1 MLRQLLRTQCPVKR
15 LILTCME
22 RPLQNAGLLSRQM
35 WTMVCPSTKQT
46 LMLPKPALCQSTRLQ
61 HDDILMTKEEKA
73 AAAEKVL
80 ANLDPDRQKQLDIIK
95 LEYDVLQQSRVDVP
109 ENILAS
115 DWLELLNL
123 PSQSS
128 RRRLY
133 RYLVKTERKKKS
145 AVMKKAKRALLKAE
159 QMPKYEGEKEK
170 KSNIIFPMYNNPAK
184 LYRNNNVAHSMM
196 FGPDVIVDLDFDDH
210 MRNMDSSHL
219 ANQLFMGHRF
229 NCEDPEPFHMIFTNA
244 SSSNRTIQ
252 YMSKRCGFSLDKMM
266 FTVTE
271 KDYLDLYPKE
281 KLVYLTPHT
290 DKVLTEFSYDDIYII
305 GGLIDKAISKPLTF
319 AKAKEQRIRTAKFPL
334 DNYLIWEK
342 GGKRLTIDQVIKILV
357 SLKHSNCWKTALEHV
372 PSRKIVRF

>member
-1 MLRQLLRTQCPVKR
+1 MLRQLLRTRCRVQG
-15 LILTCME
+15 LIRTSTE
-22 RPLQNAGLLSRQM
+22 RPVQNGSLLSRHM
-35 WTMVCPSTKQT
+35 WTMVCPSKNQR
-46 LMLPKPALCQSTRLQ
+46 LKLPKPVLFQSSRLQ
-61 HDDILMTKEEKA
+61 HDDLHMTKEEKDV
-73 AAAEKVL
+73 AAEKVL
-80 ANLDPDRQKQLDIIK
+80 ANLDPARQKKLDLIK
-95 LEYDVLQQSRVDVP
+95 LEYDVLQQSRLDVP
-109 ENILAS
+109 ENILPS

-123 PSQSS
+123 PSPSS
-128 RRRLY
+128 RRRFY

-145 AVMKKAKRALLKAE
+145 AMMKKAKRALLKAE
-159 QMPKYEGEKEK
+159 QIPKPEGGRAK

-196 FGPDVIVDLDFDDH
+196 FGPDVVIDLDFDDH
-210 MRNMDSSHL
+210 MRDMDSSHL

-229 NCEDPEPFHMIFTNA
+229 NCEDPEPFHMIFANA

-290 DKVLTEFSYDDIYII
+290 DKVLSKFSYDDIYIV
-305 GGLIDKAISKPLTF
+305 GGLIDKAITKPLTF

-357 SLKHSNCWKTALEHV
+357 TLKQSNCWKTALQHV
-372 PSRKIVRF
+372 PSRKVVRF